1 MKRLAQDLT
10 AEFGRGFSE
19 RNLEM
24 MRLFYLGWHATP
36 VSVALVTLRPLLTV
50 ADLEA
55 RKYYEGE
62 ALQGGWSV
70 RQLDSARITATF
82 FEFLHDSATVAL
94 ATKL

>member
-1 MKRLAQDLT
+1 MQP
-10 AEFGRGFSE
+10 
-19 RNLEM
+19 
-24 MRLFYLGWHATP
+24 LFPLPWSHC
-36 VSVALVTLRPLLTV
+36 VRLLTV
-50 ADLEA
+50 ADLVA

-70 RQLDSARITATF
+70 RQLDSTRITATF